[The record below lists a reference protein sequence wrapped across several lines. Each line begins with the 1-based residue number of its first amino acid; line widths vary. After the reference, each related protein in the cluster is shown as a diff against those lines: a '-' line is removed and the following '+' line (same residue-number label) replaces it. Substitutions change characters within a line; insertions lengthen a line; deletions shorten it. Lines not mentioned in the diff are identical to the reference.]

1 MPINRHYHLDIFSL
15 YFELGWQHI
24 LDLGG
29 YDHILFVTALCGIY
43 TLGDWKKV
51 LILVTA
57 FTIGHSVALA
67 LSVLNI
73 VRIDSGL
80 IEFLIP
86 LSIVITALSNI
97 LRGKKD
103 GRSFKYAIAAFFGL
117 IHGMGFSNYLRSLL
131 GGESELLVP
140 LLGFNVGLEFGQ
152 VIIVLVVLLL
162 AQLAIKYFKVSRRD
176 WNMFLSSAIF
186 GIALIMCIERIGNIL

>member
-1 MPINRHYHLDIFSL
+1 LDIFLL

-29 YDHILFVTALCGIY
+29 YDHILFVSVLCGIY
-43 TLGDWKKV
+43 LLADWQKV
-51 LILVTA
+51 VILVTA
-57 FTIGHSVALA
+57 FTLGHSIALA
-67 LSVLNI
+67 LSVLDIIRVNS
-73 VRIDSGL
+73 DL

-86 LSIVITALSNI
+86 LSIVITALSN
-97 LRGKKD
+97 LKSEKRKL
-103 GRSFKYAIAAFFGL
+103 KYGMAAFFGL

-131 GGESELLVP
+131 GSESDLVVP

-152 VIIVLVVLLL
+152 LIIVLLVLIL
-162 AQLAIKYFKVSRRD
+162 AQVSMKYFKVSKRD

-186 GIALIMCIERIGNIL
+186 GIAFVMCLERIGNLL

>member
-1 MPINRHYHLDIFSL
+1 LDIFLL

-43 TLGDWKKV
+43 TLSDWKKV

-73 VRIDSGL
+73 VRIDSDL

-86 LSIVITALSNI
+86 LSIVITALGNI
-97 LRGKKD
+97 LRGRKD
-103 GRSFKYAIAAFFGL
+103 NRSFKYAVAAFFGL

-131 GGESELLVP
+131 GGESELVVP

-152 VIIVLVVLLL
+152 IIIVLVVLLL
-162 AQLAIKYFKVSRRD
+162 AQAAIKYFKVSRRD

-186 GIALIMCIERIGNIL
+186 GIALIMCIERIGNLL

>member
-1 MPINRHYHLDIFSL
+1 LPIIEQKHLDIFLL

-43 TLGDWKKV
+43 TLSDWKKV

-73 VRIDSGL
+73 VRIDSDL

-86 LSIVITALSNI
+86 LSIVITALGNI
-97 LRGKKD
+97 LRGRKD
-103 GRSFKYAIAAFFGL
+103 NRSFKYAVAAFFGL

-131 GGESELLVP
+131 GGESELVVP

-152 VIIVLVVLLL
+152 IIIVLVVLLL
-162 AQLAIKYFKVSRRD
+162 AQAAIKYFKVSRRD

-186 GIALIMCIERIGNIL
+186 GIALIMCIERIGNLL

>member
-1 MPINRHYHLDIFSL
+1 LDIFLL

-29 YDHILFVTALCGIY
+29 YDHILFVSVLCGVY
-43 TLGDWKKV
+43 LLADWKKV
-51 LILVTA
+51 VVLVTA
-57 FTIGHSVALA
+57 FTLGHSLALA

-73 VRIDSGL
+73 VRVNADW

-86 LSIVITALSNI
+86 LTIVLTAFGNITNRQKNL
-97 LRGKKD
+97 
-103 GRSFKYAIAAFFGL
+103 KYGMAAFFGL

-131 GGESELLVP
+131 GGEADLIMP

-152 VIIVLVVLLL
+152 LVIVLIVLLL
-162 AQLAIKYFKVSRRD
+162 AHFLIRFMKVSSRD
-176 WNMFLSSAIF
+176 WNLFLSSAIF
-186 GIALIMCIERIGNIL
+186 GIAFIMCIERIGNIL

>member
-1 MPINRHYHLDIFSL
+1 MDIFLL

-43 TLGDWKKV
+43 TLSDWKKV

-73 VRIDSGL
+73 VRIDSDL

-86 LSIVITALSNI
+86 LSIVITALGNI
-97 LRGKKD
+97 LRGRKD
-103 GRSFKYAIAAFFGL
+103 NRSFKYAVAAFFGL

-131 GGESELLVP
+131 GGESELVVP

-152 VIIVLVVLLL
+152 IIIVLVVLLL
-162 AQLAIKYFKVSRRD
+162 AQAAIKYFKVSRRD

-186 GIALIMCIERIGNIL
+186 GIALIMCIERIGNLL